1 MENNTENNVASII
14 EENNTGNNMNNTENV
29 GIEDNFEQLEDII
42 SKMQS
47 DRIILEQSFE
57 LYNKGLSLVQDCN
70 NQIEKIEKQIKI
82 IEEGNI
88 NE

>member
-42 SKMQS
+42 SKIQS
-47 DRIILEQSFE
+47 DRITLEQSFE

>member
-1 MENNTENNVASII
+1 MEKNTENNVTSII
-14 EENNTGNNMNNTENV
+14 EENNTENNMNNTENV

-47 DRIILEQSFE
+47 DRITLEQSFE

-70 NQIEKIEKQIKI
+70 NKIEKIEKQIKI

>member
-1 MENNTENNVASII
+1 MENNTENNVTSII
-14 EENNTGNNMNNTENV
+14 EENNMNNTENV

-47 DRIILEQSFE
+47 DRITLEQSFE

>member
-14 EENNTGNNMNNTENV
+14 EENNTGNNMNNTEKV
-29 GIEDNFEQLEDII
+29 GIEDNFEQLEEKKK
-42 SKMQS
+42 KMQS
-47 DRIILEQSFE
+47 DRITLEQSFE